1 LGIIQRIIGPFG
13 LSIADAPK
21 WKSLF
26 AESNAAGKPVN
37 TLTSMQLAA
46 FWAGVRVQASAV
58 GSIPLHAYRETG
70 DNRERITDH
79 PISDLVSNSPNADQ
93 TANEFWE
100 TITAWL
106 CVAGNAYALIER
118 NGSRIVALIPLPSD
132 KVEVIR
138 DVHNDLYYRFND
150 RGRAVEYRPDDIL
163 HFKGISF
170 GGDEGISPIKIGAQ
184 VLGSALA
191 AEESSAKFLGSG
203 YMPSGVLKSQ
213 AELTDTQRDDL
224 GKILQQYAGSER
236 AGKVMVLEAGLD
248 YQQIS
253 LDPQSVQLLETR
265 RWSAEQILMMLGVP
279 PIVVGLS
286 GDGITAWGTGIEAI
300 SRQWLQTGL
309 NPLLVRIERR
319 IKKQLLG
326 PSDRGVFFEF
336 NREAWLQTDSASK
349 IDFLA
354 RAVQNGLAT
363 RSEARRKLGFNDRPE
378 ADFLTAQTNL
388 APLDKLGAAQDARSA
403 MRGALGLDNEQ

>member
-1 LGIIQRIIGPFG
+1 MGIIQRIIGPFG

-37 TLTSMQLAA
+37 PLTSMQLAA
-46 FWAGVRVQASAV
+46 FWAGVRVQANAV

-100 TITAWL
+100 TMTAWL

-118 NGSRIVALIPLPSD
+118 NGNRIVALIPLPSD

-138 DVHNDLYYRFND
+138 DVNNDLFYRFND
-150 RGRAVEYRPDDIL
+150 RGRSVDYTPDVIFHL
-163 HFKGISF
+163 KGISF
-170 GGDEGISPIKIGAQ
+170 GGDEGISPIKLGAQ

-213 AELTDTQRDDL
+213 AELDETQREDL
-224 GKILQQYAGSER
+224 AKILQQYAGS
-236 AGKVMVLEAGLD
+236 
-248 YQQIS
+248 
-253 LDPQSVQLLETR
+253 
-265 RWSAEQILMMLGVP
+265 
-279 PIVVGLS
+279 
-286 GDGITAWGTGIEAI
+286 
-300 SRQWLQTGL
+300 
-309 NPLLVRIERR
+309 
-319 IKKQLLG
+319 
-326 PSDRGVFFEF
+326 
-336 NREAWLQTDSASK
+336 
-349 IDFLA
+349 
-354 RAVQNGLAT
+354 
-363 RSEARRKLGFNDRPE
+363 
-378 ADFLTAQTNL
+378 
-388 APLDKLGAAQDARSA
+388 
-403 MRGALGLDNEQ
+403 